1 MAKFRLDERIV
12 PKVTVLG
19 ISSHVADYRLC
30 WSLNRTLGL
39 DMSRRREDITDGA
52 GAGMQYF
59 SVFFQRDEEG
69 EVQWSLVSNNN
80 GTKHLI
86 PKEHQADYF
95 LVVDRD
101 TAKADP
107 DLLDRV
113 RSAEFVLTAYPVD
126 FDRMKLGHKLLL

>member
-12 PKVTVLG
+12 PKVTVLA

-39 DMSRRREDITDGA
+39 DLSRCREDIADGSDA
-52 GAGMQYF
+52 GVQHYSAF
-59 SVFFQRDEEG
+59 LQRDDEG

-80 GTKHLI
+80 GTRHLI

-95 LVVDRD
+95 LLVDRD
-101 TAKADP
+101 TANAEP
-107 DLLDRV
+107 TLLDRV

-126 FDRMKLGHKLLL
+126 FDRLRMGHKLLL